1 MARDQ
6 ADLTALD
13 DANNA
18 VLSSWRAAMKSIATT
33 PATTAAGLAVKLRL
47 LVEGLEMGESDY
59 DREIARGALKDAER
73 LDLPAAADPL
83 VTLRAKWDAIR

>member
-18 VLSSWRAAMKSIATT
+18 VLSSWRAAMRSIATT

-47 LVEGLEMGESDY
+47 LVEGLETGESDY

-73 LDLPAAADPL
+73 LDLPAAADAV
-83 VTLRAKWDAIR
+83 VTLWAK